1 MSLAVS
7 ASDLYQWFERHGSA
21 CAKRTAMAVLLDVR
35 GKAHFGFNGCASPQ
49 PSCPRGHA
57 TVGVGRDLCKEI
69 CKQGPHAEVAAVH
82 AAGPDARGGV
92 LYLYGHTHICQSCIR
107 TLVLAGVVAYLCL
120 MRKENEWQP
129 VTPAYQPVPKV
140 FPTS

>member
-82 AAGPDARGGV
+82 AAAP
-92 LYLYGHTHICQSCIR
+92 
-107 TLVLAGVVAYLCL
+107 TLAAVSSTLWPHPHLPGAVSAPWCLPGSWPTFCL